1 MQLLALVLS
10 LVLQHTAMPAGMTH
24 EEHLKQMKDAELNR
38 RGAAAMGFDQH
49 TTVHHFPST
58 ATGGAIEV
66 EVTDPADETSLR
78 AVRAH
83 LQEIALAFANGDF
96 DKPFQTHA
104 EVPPGVPDMQ
114 RLKGSITYKYEE
126 TARGGAVRITT
137 LDETAL
143 RAVHKFLEYQGREH
157 HAK

>member
-10 LVLQHTAMPAGMTH
+10 LVLQHTGMPAGMSH
-24 EEHLKQMKDAELNR
+24 EDHLKQMKEAELNR

-49 TTVHHFPST
+49 ATVHHFPST
-58 ATGGAIEV
+58 ATGGSIEV
-66 EVTDPADETSLR
+66 EVKDPADTASLR
-78 AVRAH
+78 AIRAH
-83 LQEIALAFANGDF
+83 LQEIAGAFASGDF

-104 EVPPGVPDMQ
+104 EVPPGVPEMQ
-114 RLKGSITYKYEE
+114 RLKASITYKYEE

-137 LDETAL
+137 ADKAALD
-143 RAVHKFLEYQGREH
+143 AVHRFLDYQGREH